1 MVCVHT
7 PPDVS
12 VRMNL
17 TMLDESRAR
26 DMVLYQKEKLIHE
39 EIDPDEF
46 HIPLKFVTL
55 SDDERRGVI
64 RALTWMLTEYNPN
77 EDLR

>member
-7 PPDVS
+7 PPDVL

-17 TMLDESRAR
+17 TMLDEARVR
-26 DMVLYQKEKLIHE
+26 DMVLYQKEKLVHE
-39 EIDPDEF
+39 EIDPAEF
-46 HIPLKFVTL
+46 HLPHKFVTMN
-55 SDDERRGVI
+55 DDERRGVI
-64 RALTWMLTEYNPN
+64 RALTWMLTSDD

>member
-7 PPDVS
+7 PQDVL

-17 TMLDESRAR
+17 IMLDESRVR
-26 DMVLYQKEKLIHE
+26 DMVLYQKEKLVHE
-39 EIDPDEF
+39 EIDPAEF
-46 HIPLKFVTL
+46 HIPHKFVNMT
-55 SDDERRGVI
+55 DDERRGVT
-64 RALTWMLTEYNPN
+64 RALIWVLTSDD